1 MASVNKVIIVGN
13 LGKDPVCRNGNNGS
27 GQLFANFSVATTEH
41 WTDQASQ
48 EARERTEWHSI
59 VLRGRLAEIA
69 RDYLHKG
76 SRVYLEGTLRTRKW
90 VDQENGVER
99 FITEIHCDSMQML
112 GSPNQS
118 SGGAPAQ
125 QNHAHQRAA
134 APARAPS
141 HASNGYAQQSQS
153 SSRPSARAPAP
164 AQGRGQGSQAGG
176 STRAANSQP
185 IRGQGG
191 GGGRTD
197 DDIPFARLH
206 YMAGG

>member
-13 LGKDPVCRNGNNGS
+13 LGKDPVCRNGNNGN
-27 GQLFANFSVATTEH
+27 GQLFANLSVATTEH

-48 EARERTEWHSI
+48 EPRERTEWHSI

-76 SRVYLEGTLRTRKW
+76 AQVYLEGTLRTRKW
-90 VDQENGVER
+90 TDQASGVER
-99 FITEIHCDSMQML
+99 FITEVHCDSMQML
-112 GSPNQS
+112 GSPNQGA
-118 SGGAPAQ
+118 GGRAQ
-125 QNHAHQRAA
+125 

-141 HASNGYAQQSQS
+141 
-153 SSRPSARAPAP
+153 SSRPAARAPAP
-164 AQGRGQGSQAGG
+164 AQGRGQGS
-176 STRAANSQP
+176 RAANSQP
-185 IRGQGG
+185 TRGQGG
-191 GGGRTD
+191 GGGSFD

>member
-48 EARERTEWHSI
+48 EVRERTEWHSI

-76 SRVYLEGTLRTRKW
+76 SQVYLEGTLRTRKW
-90 VDQENGVER
+90 ADQENGVER

-118 SGGAPAQ
+118 SGGGSSSAKPCTATCSGSSSCAFSSKQWLYPAV
-125 QNHAHQRAA
+125 AIFI
-134 APARAPS
+134 S
-141 HASNGYAQQSQS
+141 SFSS
-153 SSRPSARAPAP
+153 CSSTSSRPWTGIASWRIYQSCQFPTHSRTRRW
-164 AQGRGQGSQAGG
+164 GRK
-176 STRAANSQP
+176 N
-185 IRGQGG
+185 
-191 GGGRTD
+191 
-197 DDIPFARLH
+197 
-206 YMAGG
+206 